1 METDIR
7 CIAQLLRSRRPELFL
22 RHRSAERICGLAL
35 AENYG
40 IHYRSDILYLASEEY
55 LPALS
60 GASISNLLIVRKDN
74 SLPIQPPVLM
84 SPANIVVVTTDE
96 SHEELLQY
104 LQKQMTQQ
112 VFSPDYQKLISAA
125 HRGNANLLLE
135 EVYYIW
141 GNPAFVHDTRF
152 RVIKKFRGPSKDA
165 ALRTENY
172 CDVEYLT
179 DACIMFIHERKLLEV
194 AARDKRPFF
203 IDRTPMEHRILFV
216 PIIKNDI
223 VIAVL
228 LIPEVN
234 SDMNDED
241 LAIAS
246 AVGRLLS
253 LSLQSDKEFLYPL
266 GTLYDQFFK
275 ELVAGS
281 YTDQDTVRRRLNVL
295 KISLKSAHRIFV
307 ISSAKRVASETK
319 LPTIIAELSNIVS
332 IQLGM
337 LYKDRIVILISDEAP
352 CRLSGFQEARL
363 RSFLQSNQL
372 VAAGSHWFQDI
383 FYTRQHYLQAV
394 SLLDYILRSAIPD
407 HIHCF
412 EEYALRMLINTAETI
427 TPKHEFLHP
436 AIVSVIEYDKKHNTE
451 FLATLKAYV
460 LNLKHINETAASLN
474 IHRNT
479 LFYRMKCIQDI
490 YELDFNCSDTI
501 LGLMFSFKV
510 LEEMKYDG

>member
-22 RHRSAERICGLAL
+22 RHRSAEHICRLEL
-35 AENYG
+35 AEESG
-40 IHYRSDILYLASEEY
+40 GHYRADVLYLASEEY

-60 GASISNLLIVRKDN
+60 GANISNLLIVRKD
-74 SLPIQPPVLM
+74 SSQPIHPPILVG
-84 SPANIVVVTTDE
+84 PANIVVVTTDE

-104 LQKQMTQQ
+104 LQKQFAQQ
-112 VFSPDYQKLISAA
+112 FFSPDYQKLISAA

-135 EVYYIW
+135 EIYYIW
-141 GNPAFVHDTRF
+141 GNPVFVHDTRF
-152 RVIKKFRGPSKDA
+152 RVIKKFRGPSKGA

-172 CDVEYLT
+172 VDAEYLN
-179 DACIMFIHERKLLEV
+179 DGCIMFIQERKLLEV

-216 PIIKNDI
+216 PIVKNDI
-223 VIAVL
+223 VIAAL
-228 LIPEVN
+228 LIPEIN
-234 SDMNDED
+234 SDMNDDD
-241 LAIAS
+241 LAIA
-246 AVGRLLS
+246 AAIGRLFALS
-253 LSLQSDKEFLYPL
+253 VQSEKEFLYPL
-266 GTLYDQFFK
+266 GTMYDQFFK

-295 KISLKSAHRIFV
+295 KISLKDSHRIFV
-307 ISSAKRVASETK
+307 ISSARGVTSETK

-337 LYKDRIVILISDEAP
+337 LYKDRIVIMISDDPP
-352 CRLSGFQEARL
+352 CRLSGFQEMRL
-363 RSFLQSNQL
+363 RSFLKSNHL
-372 VAAGSHWFQDI
+372 VAACSHWFQDI
-383 FYTRQHYLQAV
+383 FYTRQHYIQAV
-394 SLLDYILRSAIPD
+394 ALLDYVLRTDVPS
-407 HIHCF
+407 HIHYF
-412 EEYALRMLINTAETI
+412 EEYALRMLINSAESVA
-427 TPKHEFLHP
+427 PKRELLHP
-436 AIVSVIEYDKKHNTE
+436 AVIHVIEYDKKHNTE